1 MTFSAAVPLV
11 LGANVGTTVTALL
24 ASIGTKLSARR
35 TAVAH
40 LLFNLIGVIL
50 IYPFLVTGIY
60 QNAVISISQVFDDV
74 SLPRL
79 IANSHTLFNVVWA
92 LFWAFQVNNFAKL
105 VKWLVK
111 GEEKIFTKPEY
122 LHANLLSAPSL
133 ALDALRSTLKY
144 MADVS
149 ISMLN
154 SVVEMILKEE
164 KYNGEEIWNM
174 ENLVDDLYS
183 DGLQYANKLAQT
195 SLSEEEVAYLS
206 AIVHS
211 MDDVERWVTTR
222 LT

>member
-1 MTFSAAVPLV
+1 MELGLSPLKESAYLQSLLVTFSTKPWLGMLAGAVFTAIVQSSSATTSLVVAMARQGLMTFSAAVPLV

-111 GEEKIFTKPEY
+111 GEEKISQSPSICTQTCC
-122 LHANLLSAPSL
+122 LLL
-133 ALDALRSTLKY
+133 L
-144 MADVS
+144 
-149 ISMLN
+149 
-154 SVVEMILKEE
+154 
-164 KYNGEEIWNM
+164 
-174 ENLVDDLYS
+174 
-183 DGLQYANKLAQT
+183 
-195 SLSEEEVAYLS
+195 
-206 AIVHS
+206 
-211 MDDVERWVTTR
+211 
-222 LT
+222 

>member
-1 MTFSAAVPLV
+1 
-11 LGANVGTTVTALL
+11 
-24 ASIGTKLSARR
+24 
-35 TAVAH
+35 
-40 LLFNLIGVIL
+40 
-50 IYPFLVTGIY
+50 
-60 QNAVISISQVFDDV
+60 
-74 SLPRL
+74 
-79 IANSHTLFNVVWA
+79 
-92 LFWAFQVNNFAKL
+92 
-105 VKWLVK
+105 
-111 GEEKIFTKPEY
+111 
-122 LHANLLSAPSL
+122 LLSAPSL

-195 SLSEEEVAYLS
+195 SLSEK
-206 AIVHS
+206 
-211 MDDVERWVTTR
+211 DGVTTR

>member
-1 MTFSAAVPLV
+1 
-11 LGANVGTTVTALL
+11 
-24 ASIGTKLSARR
+24 
-35 TAVAH
+35 
-40 LLFNLIGVIL
+40 
-50 IYPFLVTGIY
+50 
-60 QNAVISISQVFDDV
+60 
-74 SLPRL
+74 
-79 IANSHTLFNVVWA
+79 
-92 LFWAFQVNNFAKL
+92 
-105 VKWLVK
+105 
-111 GEEKIFTKPEY
+111 
-122 LHANLLSAPSL
+122 
-133 ALDALRSTLKY
+133 

-195 SLSEEEVAYLS
+195 SLSEEEVAYLA

-211 MDDVERWVTTR
+211 MDDVERWGDHR